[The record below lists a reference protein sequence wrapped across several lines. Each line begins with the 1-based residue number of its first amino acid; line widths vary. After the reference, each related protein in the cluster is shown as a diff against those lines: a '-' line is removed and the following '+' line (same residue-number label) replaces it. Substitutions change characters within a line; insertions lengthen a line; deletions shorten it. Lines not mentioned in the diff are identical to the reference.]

1 MKNDVDVLQRQEPPG
16 RFCGR
21 EITLRHLLNKT
32 FFGPRHQHYR
42 VMYTFHINIAELTV
56 MNILNKV
63 SIRFRIKEPHVSHEL
78 YLFDNQEANDPEL
91 YK

>member
-42 VMYTFHINIAELTV
+42 VMYTYDINIAKLID
-56 MNILNKV
+56 MNILDKP
-63 SIRFRIKEPHVSHEL
+63 SIRFRI
-78 YLFDNQEANDPEL
+78 
-91 YK
+91 